1 MSWDWLDMVWHFP
14 TPLWT
19 KPHLV
24 KCDLTADR
32 NLNIIWF
39 WSAPTLNGQWLVI
52 MTIIISIFE
61 MLIKSLLTSLMLLKD
76 PKTQKLNDPKTRILN
91 YPKTQRLTDPMTQIM
106 ISTKAIMTII
116 ISIFEM
122 LITSLFPSLMLLN
135 NEVAI
140 NWRGSCQWLTI
151 AIFFSFSFFAHHY
164 LSTFFFAHL
173 YYLFQHYHLHHC
185 HRQRYSCRH
194 HHRLYYS
201 KNVIHLY
208 FPLCWEALP
217 IQ

>member
-61 MLIKSLLTSLMLLKD
+61 LPIKSLLTSLMLLKD

-91 YPKTQRLTDPMTQIM
+91 YPKTQRLTDPKTQIM
-106 ISTKAIMTII
+106 IRKKVITTII
-116 ISIFEM
+116 ISIFEK
-122 LITSLFPSLMLLN
+122 LITSLFPSLILLN

-151 AIFFSFSFFAHHY
+151 AIFFSFSFLPITIFL
-164 LSTFFFAHL
+164 LSSFAHL
-173 YYLFQHYHLHHC
+173 Y
-185 HRQRYSCRH
+185 
-194 HHRLYYS
+194 
-201 KNVIHLY
+201 
-208 FPLCWEALP
+208 
-217 IQ
+217 